1 MTKYELTSFY
11 AWLHNDNVI
20 KREGGYSTQCSQYAN
35 RLTYKELKQYFKKEY
50 LS

>member
-20 KREGGYSTQCSQYAN
+20 KLKEGYSTQCSQYRN